1 MNRNINQRA
10 VAQARRRGSTMPKYF
25 IKYFDIIEAET
36 IEDAKDILMEQL
48 MLDVRN
54 DDAEGFTIEEY
65 VE

>member
-1 MNRNINQRA
+1 
-10 VAQARRRGSTMPKYF
+10 MPKYF
-25 IKYFDIIEAET
+25 IKYFDVIDAET

-65 VE
+65 VECTAGTVKIQN

>member
-1 MNRNINQRA
+1 M
-10 VAQARRRGSTMPKYF
+10 MPKYF
-25 IKYFDIIEAET
+25 IKYCDVIDAET